1 MSYHQLAVTFGWAAV
16 LLTVG
21 GTIAQFRRAA
31 RLSIEGVSL
40 ATWTLFVFMSCFWVT
55 YGADQRSAIIIL
67 GSLLTLPFQVAIVL
81 RLKFWRRWPVV
92 TRAFAF
98 SLVFCA
104 LPTLM
109 WGWPG
114 GVYGT
119 GVAMVA
125 NRAPQ
130 LIELIRY
137 PDATGVSV
145 AMWFLGV
152 AGALCWVIYYQNIR
166 LWAAL
171 ASAAVAG
178 LASLSI
184 ALMATWRHRR
194 AQGQRLT
201 KEAVLAQA

>member
-1 MSYHQLAVTFGWAAV
+1 MFGWTAV
-16 LLTVG
+16 LFTVG
-21 GTIAQFRRAA
+21 GTFAQFRRAT

-40 ATWTLFVFMSCFWVT
+40 ATWTLFVFMSIFWMT
-55 YGADQRSAIIIL
+55 YGVDRHSAVIIL
-67 GSLLTLPFQVAIVL
+67 ASVLTLPFQV
-81 RLKFWRRWPVV
+81 V
-92 TRAFAF
+92 TRSLAF

-104 LPTLM
+104 LPVLI

-119 GVAMVA
+119 GVAMVV

-145 AMWFLGV
+145 AMWFMGV
-152 AGALCWVIYYQNIR
+152 AGALCWVIYYQNTR

-171 ASAAVAG
+171 ASTACAG

-184 ALMATWRHRR
+184 ALLAIWRHRQAR
-194 AQGQRLT
+194 TLLPA
-201 KEAVLAQA
+201 KESVLAQA

>member
-1 MSYHQLAVTFGWAAV
+1 MSYHYLAVTFGWAAV

-21 GTIAQFRRAA
+21 GTAAQFRRVS

-40 ATWTLFVFMSCFWVT
+40 ATWTLFVFMGIFWTV
-55 YGADQRSAIIIL
+55 YGVDRHSAIIIL
-67 GSLLTLPFQVAIVL
+67 GSVLTLPIQLAVVF
-81 RLKFWRRWPVV
+81 RLQPWLRWPVV
-92 TRAFAF
+92 TRSLAF

-104 LPTLM
+104 LPVLV

-119 GVAMVA
+119 GIAMVM

-130 LIELIRY
+130 LIELVRY

-152 AGALCWVIYYQNIR
+152 AGAVCWVLYYQNTR

-171 ASAAVAG
+171 VSTAGAG

-184 ALMATWRHRR
+184 ALLATWRHRQAR
-194 AQGQRLT
+194 RLRQAQD
-201 KEAVLAQA
+201 AVLVQA

>member
-1 MSYHQLAVTFGWAAV
+1 MSYHDLAVTFGGAAV
-16 LLTVG
+16 LFTVG
-21 GTIAQFRRAA
+21 GTFAQFRRAT

-40 ATWTLFVFMSCFWVT
+40 ATWTLFVFMGCFWIS
-55 YGADQRSAIIIL
+55 YGLDQHSAIIIL

-92 TRAFAF
+92 TRALSF
-98 SLVFCA
+98 SLVFCV
-104 LPTLM
+104 LPTLV

-114 GVYGT
+114 GLYGI
-119 GVAMVA
+119 GVTMVV

-152 AGALCWVIYYQNIR
+152 AGALCWVIYYQNTR

-171 ASAAVAG
+171 ACTACAG

-184 ALMATWRHRR
+184 ALLATWRHRQAR
-194 AQGQRLT
+194 TRYLK
-201 KEAVLAQA
+201 KESVPAQA

>member
-1 MSYHQLAVTFGWAAV
+1 MFGWTAV
-16 LLTVG
+16 LFTVG
-21 GTIAQFRRAA
+21 GTFAQFRRAT

-40 ATWTLFVFMSCFWVT
+40 ATWTLFVFMSIFWMT
-55 YGADQRSAIIIL
+55 YGVDRHSAVIIL
-67 GSLLTLPFQVAIVL
+67 ASVLTLPFQVAIVL
-81 RLKFWRRWPVV
+81 RLRFWRRWQVV
-92 TRAFAF
+92 TRSLAF

-104 LPTLM
+104 LPVLI

-119 GVAMVA
+119 GVAMVV

-145 AMWFLGV
+145 AMWFMGV
-152 AGALCWVIYYQNIR
+152 AGALCWVIYYQNTR

-171 ASAAVAG
+171 ASTACAG

-184 ALMATWRHRR
+184 ALLAIWRHRQAR
-194 AQGQRLT
+194 TLLPA
-201 KEAVLAQA
+201 KESVLAQA

>member
-1 MSYHQLAVTFGWAAV
+1 MSYHDLAVTIGWVAV

-21 GTIAQFRRAA
+21 GTFAQFRRAT
-31 RLSIEGVSL
+31 RFSIEGISL
-40 ATWTLFVFMSCFWVT
+40 ATWTLFVFMGCFWIS
-55 YGADQRSAIIIL
+55 YGFDQHSAIIIL

-92 TRAFAF
+92 TRALSF
-98 SLVFCA
+98 SLVFCV
-104 LPTLM
+104 LPTLV

-119 GVAMVA
+119 GVAMVV

-137 PDATGVSV
+137 PVAAGVSV

-152 AGALCWVIYYQNIR
+152 AATLCWVTYYQNTR

-171 ASAAVAG
+171 VSTACAG
-178 LASLSI
+178 LVSLSI
-184 ALMATWRHRR
+184 ALLATWRHRQAR
-194 AQGQRLT
+194 TLYPA
-201 KEAVLAQA
+201 KESVLAQA

>member
-1 MSYHQLAVTFGWAAV
+1 MSYHDLAVTFGGAAV
-16 LLTVG
+16 LFTFG
-21 GTIAQFRRAA
+21 GTFAQFRRAT

-40 ATWTLFVFMSCFWVT
+40 ATWTLFVFMGCFWVS
-55 YGADQRSAIIIL
+55 YGLDQRSAIIIL
-67 GSLLTLPFQVAIVL
+67 GSALTLPFQVAIVL

-92 TRAFAF
+92 TRALSF
-98 SLVFCA
+98 SLIVCV
-104 LPTLM
+104 LPSLV

-114 GVYGT
+114 GLYGI
-119 GVAMVA
+119 GVTMVV

-145 AMWFLGV
+145 AMWFLGL
-152 AGALCWVIYYQNIR
+152 AGALCWVIYYQNTR

-171 ASAAVAG
+171 ASTACAG

-184 ALMATWRHRR
+184 ALLATWRHRQAR
-194 AQGQRLT
+194 SRYLKQ
-201 KEAVLAQA
+201 ESMPAQA

>member
-1 MSYHQLAVTFGWAAV
+1 MTYHHLAVTFGWVAV

-21 GTIAQFRRAA
+21 GTAAQFRRVS

-40 ATWTLFVFMSCFWVT
+40 ATWTLFVFMGCFWT
-55 YGADQRSAIIIL
+55 AYGLDRHSAIIIL
-67 GSLLTLPFQVAIVL
+67 GSMLTLPFQVAIVL
-81 RLKFWRRWPVV
+81 RLKFWRRWLVV
-92 TRAFAF
+92 MRSLTF
-98 SLVFCA
+98 SLVLCA
-104 LPTLM
+104 LPVLV

-119 GVAMVA
+119 GIAMVV

-152 AGALCWVIYYQNIR
+152 AGALCWVLYYQSTR

-171 ASAAVAG
+171 ASTACAG

-184 ALMATWRHRR
+184 ALLAMWRHRQ
-194 AQGQRLT
+194 AQSFSLT
-201 KEAVLAQA
+201 KESVLAQA